1 MCFDFRRA
9 RSHPL
14 APTIHRP
21 LYRVGRQCTRRKK
34 AMSRQR
40 SADFVNAADLLA
52 LCNTDASARHNV
64 DASRMRSN
72 EECILLVAVKSQRP
86 DSETR

>member
-21 LYRVGRQCTRRKK
+21 LYRVGRQCTRQKK

-40 SADFVNAADLLA
+40 RINFTTSDEPYWLSAMLPPLRG
-52 LCNTDASARHNV
+52 T
-64 DASRMRSN
+64 
-72 EECILLVAVKSQRP
+72 
-86 DSETR
+86 T

>member
-21 LYRVGRQCTRRKK
+21 LYRVGRQCTRQKK

-40 SADFVNAADLLA
+40 SVNFPISDKPTGSLQYSQ
-52 LCNTDASARHNV
+52 LCVARHRPQQNAIQRKV
-64 DASRMRSN
+64 YFDRGRQR
-72 EECILLVAVKSQRP
+72 LV
-86 DSETR
+86 TRF